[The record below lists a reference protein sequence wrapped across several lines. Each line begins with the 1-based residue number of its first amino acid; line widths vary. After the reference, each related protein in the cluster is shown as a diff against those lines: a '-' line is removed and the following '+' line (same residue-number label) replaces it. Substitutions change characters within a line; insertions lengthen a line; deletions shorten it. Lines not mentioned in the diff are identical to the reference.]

1 MQMGWSVRRPA
12 KGREMDG
19 RFHGAA
25 SLMTSSVCPYCRCPI
40 GELERE
46 PIVCAGCGTPHHSDC
61 YAENGGC
68 TVFGCNAAPEE
79 EPKLSISGAY
89 LATPE
94 LAREA
99 QAQAIPAA
107 RPAPPPPVNGAA
119 TATQTVFPHGN
130 SGSVLFRQAPVI
142 PTSPAAAPAYVDF
155 IPHPDAKPKNTFIL
169 LGVLL
174 GMFGAHSF
182 YAGCKRKAFIQLGI
196 TVLTLGFAT
205 PMAWIWAIIDVF
217 TIEED
222 SNGRKFRS

>member
-1 MQMGWSVRRPA
+1 MGWDVWRPA
-12 KGREMDG
+12 KGREVG
-19 RFHGAA
+19 TLFHGAA

-40 GELERE
+40 EESEKE

-89 LATPE
+89 LAAPE
-94 LAREA
+94 PAREM
-99 QAQAIPAA
+99 QTQSIPAA

-119 TATQTVFPHGN
+119 TARQPVSPQSNT
-130 SGSVLFRQAPVI
+130 GSVLFRPAPVI
-142 PTSPAAAPAYVDF
+142 PAGPAAAPAYVDF
-155 IPHPDAKPKNTFIL
+155 TPHPDAKPRNTFTL

-182 YAGCKRKAFIQLGI
+182 YAGYKRKAFIQLGI

-205 PMAWIWAIIDVF
+205 PMTWVWAIIDVF

-222 SNGRKFRS
+222 SNGRKFSS

>member
-1 MQMGWSVRRPA
+1 
-12 KGREMDG
+12 MDI
-19 RFHGAA
+19 RFRGAA

-40 GELERE
+40 DESERE

-68 TVFGCNAAPEE
+68 TVFGCSAAPEE
-79 EPKLSISGAY
+79 EPKLSMSGAD
-89 LATPE
+89 LTAPE
-94 LAREA
+94 FARSM
-99 QAQAIPAA
+99 QTQSIPVA
-107 RPAPPPPVNGAA
+107 RPAPPPPIAGAA
-119 TATQTVFPHGN
+119 TASQTVSLQSN
-130 SGSVLFRQAPVI
+130 AGSVLFRPSPVI
-142 PTSPAAAPAYVDF
+142 ASRPAAAPAYVDF
-155 IPHPDAKPKNTFIL
+155 TPHPDAKPKNTFIL

-182 YAGCKRKAFIQLGI
+182 YAGYKRKAFIQLGI

-205 PMAWIWAIIDVF
+205 PMTWVWAIIDVF